1 MDFWSRLLSPLSS
14 GGSRKDLGQDPAK
27 RLQRFEK
34 QYSRLLNA
42 WRASSNLSRDSDAA
56 ETLEIRLQELT
67 NILSDE
73 SRRPLPH
80 PCIQYCSIKQIYV
93 PIGKIAT
100 TSYNEWIIKEAV
112 LFFATLIE
120 SEEEAFVENQTF
132 SSSLTNLLVRITGVN
147 SVRLGLDTES
157 RVVEL
162 AFNITTK
169 IRLDPS
175 ILPSW
180 FKTHRGVALQNR
192 EKEDRNRD
200 AFVGRTQK
208 ADFPLF
214 YILMEYIHHE
224 GKVGD
229 FARTGL
235 LYIIEA
241 ASSSGPLEQ
250 WIVESDL
257 STLMATG
264 LGALY
269 SQLSRKLVVDHL
281 PHNLPPILAFSDYEH
296 PASNYEVISSCS
308 PEFQSHLDVFLSHLL
323 FWQDVLNHCRSVE
336 VKSTLLEHFQVIF
349 LQQLLYPSLLESS
362 DIDGGS
368 SVAVLTYLR
377 RILESLDHPDMIN
390 LILHYL
396 LALPDNIAS
405 ARPGSSSSVSKAR
418 KRKSMDLATMLAE
431 RAEPAATPLLFN
443 LVDLIL
449 ACLRSRNQQTIH
461 VTLQLVSAILKRHH
475 RYAVVTLLRTDS
487 VPIQNATRTVGAQEQ
502 EVEFFM
508 SLAGTIGGE
517 DDFDEVYQLVL
528 RDTMTKLEAHPCSLK
543 LVAPRA
549 STSNQRLP
557 DSLPGA
563 PKDVGDH
570 TLRPDDPLLNSLL
583 DLLETFFVNQVETN
597 LSVTE
602 TLVDLAVCGFM
613 KIEGWLTRN
622 PNSYIY
628 DDAEKEKRTSEGE
641 EGIESDDDDDDL
653 GDLPSPTAEQKQL
666 QAMEQCRQRP
676 QWSQASLPRVFSVLR
691 RLEEQVASYKRS
703 IPHFDEL
710 VQQRRDAFRTADAML
725 HHAGPT
731 PRPTP
736 ISEDPPDR
744 RSFEGP
750 SRNASPS
757 RPSALEGLA
766 HRLLSELGTP
776 SRTSS
781 PRGRKELGRT
791 PGSGNATP
799 GKSGLSSAKE
809 ASLSQGRGTPVLTH
823 SPERIQSTIDPT
835 QKAREEVISRQ
846 TAEFATMG
854 QTILSKKVGLPKV
867 EVEPIPTV
875 VDKEPVTEPTETADE
890 PERSEEVLA
899 EQDDAKKDEPEHVEE
914 VSTELDDVKKD
925 ETEDSVTETTEQPT
939 TEVKEDEETKPEG
952 VETET
957 EAQPS
962 EAEPAEAV
970 PELAE
975 LPKSTEA
982 EDEDAKTAEVLEEN
996 EPAKDPETQEPEAH
1010 KPEANEPETSETSE
1024 PEVKDSEVKDS
1035 EVKDSEVKDSEVK
1048 DSEVKDSEVEEPEVK
1063 EPEAKDPEVEE
1074 SETEQ
1079 SETKEL
1085 EAEEPAP
1092 KDPET
1097 EDEAEAQQ
1105 PETPRQKSRQVETL
1119 EPETPQPREQ
1129 RENTTTVSVS
1139 HVVTNVIIL
1148 QSFLFELAALVQ
1160 VRAGL
1165 FDEVRFV

>member
-14 GGSRKDLGQDPAK
+14 GGTRKDLGQDPAK
-27 RLQRFEK
+27 RLHRFEK
-34 QYSRLLNA
+34 QYSLLLSA

-120 SEEEAFVENQTF
+120 SEEEAFVENKTF
-132 SSSLTNLLVRITGVN
+132 SASLTNLLVRITGLN

-175 ILPSW
+175 ILPAW

-192 EKEDRNRD
+192 EKDANSRQ

-214 YILMEYIHHE
+214 YILMDYIHHE

-296 PASNYEVISSCS
+296 PTSNYEVISSCS
-308 PEFQSHLDVFLSHLL
+308 PEFQSHSDTFLSHLL

-396 LALPDNIAS
+396 LALPDNVAS
-405 ARPGSSSSVSKAR
+405 DQTGVSSSASKAR
-418 KRKSMDLATMLAE
+418 KRKSADLATMLAE
-431 RAEPAATPLLFN
+431 RAVPTATPLLFN

-449 ACLRSRNQQTIH
+449 ACLSSRNQQTIH

-475 RYAVVTLLRTDS
+475 RYAIATLLRTDH
-487 VPIQNATRTVGAQEQ
+487 VPVKRATRTVGAQEQ
-502 EVEFFM
+502 EVEFIM

-528 RDTMTKLEAHPCSLK
+528 RDTMTRLEAHPCSLK

-563 PKDVGDH
+563 PKEVGDH

-583 DLLETFFVNQVETN
+583 DLLETFFINQVETN

-622 PNSYIY
+622 PASYVY
-628 DDAEKEKRTSEGE
+628 DEVEKQKRVPT
-641 EGIESDDDDDDL
+641 DDDEEDSEDDEYL
-653 GDLPSPTAEQKQL
+653 GDLPSLTPEQKQL
-666 QAMEQCRQRP
+666 RAMEQCRQRP
-676 QWSQASLPRVFSVLR
+676 QWSPESLPRVFNVLR
-691 RLEEQVASYKRS
+691 KLEEQVASYKRT
-703 IPHFDEL
+703 IPRFDEL
-710 VQQRRDAFRTADAML
+710 VQQRRDAFGTADAML

-736 ISEDPPDR
+736 ISEDLPEYPGFD
-744 RSFEGP
+744 EA
-750 SRNASPS
+750 SRTASPS
-757 RPSALEGLA
+757 RPSTLEGLA

-776 SRTSS
+776 SRSGS
-781 PRGRKELGRT
+781 PRGRKEQGRSS
-791 PGSGNATP
+791 GGGNATP
-799 GKSGLSSAKE
+799 GKSGLSSSKE
-809 ASLSQGRGTPVLTH
+809 VSHSRGRGTPGRSH
-823 SPERIQSTIDPT
+823 SPRRIPDTIDPT
-835 QKAREEVISRQ
+835 QKAREDVLARQ
-846 TAEFATMG
+846 MAEFAAMD
-854 QTILSKKVGLPKV
+854 QTILSKKVGLPQVKLA
-867 EVEPIPTV
+867 PIPIKP
-875 VDKEPVTEPTETADE
+875 DKEPASEPTETPAVKYDQAEEMPGEAETEKEDGPEGAVIENADQTPDEAKAGEVKADE
-890 PERSEEVLA
+890 VKADEVKADEVKADEVKADEVKADEVKADKVKADEVKADEVTDEEVTDEEVKTEEVTDEEVTDEAVKAA
-899 EQDDAKKDEPEHVEE
+899 ESEGDATETDTSESEAAAPTSALHELGKATEAEADDEPTDEPTDEAE
-914 VSTELDDVKKD
+914 AS
-925 ETEDSVTETTEQPT
+925 ETEDI
-939 TEVKEDEETKPEG
+939 
-952 VETET
+952 
-957 EAQPS
+957 
-962 EAEPAEAV
+962 EP
-970 PELAE
+970 
-975 LPKSTEA
+975 
-982 EDEDAKTAEVLEEN
+982 
-996 EPAKDPETQEPEAH
+996 Q
-1010 KPEANEPETSETSE
+1010 
-1024 PEVKDSEVKDS
+1024 
-1035 EVKDSEVKDSEVK
+1035 
-1048 DSEVKDSEVEEPEVK
+1048 VEEPTSDGFEVT
-1063 EPEAKDPEVEE
+1063 E
-1074 SETEQ
+1074 SD
-1079 SETKEL
+1079 TKEH
-1085 EAEEPAP
+1085 EAEEPR
-1092 KDPET
+1092 PE
-1097 EDEAEAQQ
+1097 
-1105 PETPRQKSRQVETL
+1105 PSRPRTYTMETL
-1119 EPETPQPREQ
+1119 RLETPQRREE
-1129 RENTTTVSVS
+1129 RERNTTVSVS

-1148 QSFLFELAALVQ
+1148 QSFLLELAALIQ

-1165 FDEVRFV
+1165 FDEVKFV

>member
-80 PCIQYCSIKQIYV
+80 PCIQYCSLKQIYV

-132 SSSLTNLLVRITGVN
+132 SASLTNLLVRITGLN

-175 ILPSW
+175 ILPAW

-192 EKEDRNRD
+192 EKDERNRD

-214 YILMEYIHHE
+214 YILMDYIHHE

-296 PASNYEVISSCS
+296 PTSNYEVISSCS
-308 PEFQSHLDVFLSHLL
+308 PEFQSHLDTFLSHLL

-475 RYAVVTLLRTDS
+475 RYAIVTLLRTDN
-487 VPIQNATRTVGAQEQ
+487 VPVQNATRTVGAQEQ

-563 PKDVGDH
+563 PKDVADH

-583 DLLETFFVNQVETN
+583 DLLQTFFVNQVETN

-613 KIEGWLTRN
+613 KIEGWLTRS
-622 PNSYIY
+622 PSSYIY
-628 DDAEKEKRTSEGE
+628 DDAEKEKYTAEGE
-641 EGIESDDDDDDL
+641 EATESDDDDDDL

-666 QAMEQCRQRP
+666 RAMEQCRQRP

-744 RSFEGP
+744 RSFEEA

-776 SRTSS
+776 SRASS

-799 GKSGLSSAKE
+799 GKSGLSSSKE
-809 ASLSQGRGTPVLTH
+809 ASLSRGRGTPVLTH
-823 SPERIQSTIDPT
+823 SPERIQGTIDPT
-835 QKAREEVISRQ
+835 QKAREEVLSRQ

-854 QTILSKKVGLPKV
+854 QTILSKKVGLPQV
-867 EVEPIPTV
+867 EFEPISIKS
-875 VDKEPVTEPTETADE
+875 DKPEPAETADE
-890 PERSEEVLA
+890 PERPEKAPA
-899 EQDDAKKDEPEHVEE
+899 EQDDTKKDEPEHAKDVP
-914 VSTELDDVKKD
+914 TESDDAKKD
-925 ETEDSVTETTEQPT
+925 APEDSVADIAEQST
-939 TEVKEDEETKPEG
+939 AEVKDDEETNPEG
-952 VETET
+952 AETAT
-957 EAQPS
+957 EIQPS
-962 EAEPAEAV
+962 ESEPAEIV
-970 PELAE
+970 PVTAE

-982 EDEDAKTAEVLEEN
+982 ENEDAKATEVSEDN
-996 EPAKDPETQEPEAH
+996 EPAEESEAQ
-1010 KPEANEPETSETSE
+1010 KPEANKPETTEPETKE
-1024 PEVKDSEVKDS
+1024 PEVKPSETQESVVEES
-1035 EVKDSEVKDSEVK
+1035 EAKRPEIKE
-1048 DSEVKDSEVEEPEVK
+1048 SEVEEPT
-1063 EPEAKDPEVEE
+1063 PKD
-1074 SETEQ
+1074 T
-1079 SETKEL
+1079 
-1085 EAEEPAP
+1085 EAEE
-1092 KDPET
+1092 DT
-1097 EDEAEAQQ
+1097 EAQQ
-1105 PETPRQKSRQVETL
+1105 PETNDTEIEGHEVEEPRPETPRPKSRQLETL

-1148 QSFLFELAALVQ
+1148 QSFLFELAALIQ

>member
-80 PCIQYCSIKQIYV
+80 PCIQYCSLKQIYV

-132 SSSLTNLLVRITGVN
+132 SASLTNLLVRITGLN

-175 ILPSW
+175 ILPAW

-192 EKEDRNRD
+192 EKDERNRD

-214 YILMEYIHHE
+214 YILMDYIHHE

-296 PASNYEVISSCS
+296 PTSNYEVISSCS
-308 PEFQSHLDVFLSHLL
+308 PEFQSHLETFLSHLL

-475 RYAVVTLLRTDS
+475 RYAIVTLLRTDN
-487 VPIQNATRTVGAQEQ
+487 VPVQNATRTVGAQEQ

-563 PKDVGDH
+563 PKDVADH

-613 KIEGWLTRN
+613 KIEGWLTRS
-622 PNSYIY
+622 PSSYIY
-628 DDAEKEKRTSEGE
+628 DDAEKEKHTAEGE
-641 EGIESDDDDDDL
+641 EATESDDDDDDL

-666 QAMEQCRQRP
+666 RAMEQCRQRP

-744 RSFEGP
+744 RSFEEL

-776 SRTSS
+776 SRASS

-799 GKSGLSSAKE
+799 GKSGLSSSKE
-809 ASLSQGRGTPVLTH
+809 ASLSRGRGTPVLTH
-823 SPERIQSTIDPT
+823 SPERIQGTIDPT
-835 QKAREEVISRQ
+835 QKAREEVLSRQ

-854 QTILSKKVGLPKV
+854 QTILSKKVGLPQV
-867 EVEPIPTV
+867 EVEPISIKS
-875 VDKEPVTEPTETADE
+875 DKEPVPEPTETADE
-890 PERSEEVLA
+890 PERPEEAPA
-899 EQDDAKKDEPEHVEE
+899 EQDDTKKDEPEHAKDVP
-914 VSTELDDVKKD
+914 TELDDAKKD
-925 ETEDSVTETTEQPT
+925 APEDSVADIAEQST
-939 TEVKEDEETKPEG
+939 AEVKDDEETNPEG
-952 VETET
+952 AETAT
-957 EAQPS
+957 EIQPS
-962 EAEPAEAV
+962 ESEPAEVV
-970 PELAE
+970 PETVE

-982 EDEDAKTAEVLEEN
+982 ENEDAKAIEVSEDN
-996 EPAKDPETQEPEAH
+996 EPAEESEAQ
-1010 KPEANEPETSETSE
+1010 KPEANEPETTEPETEEPETKE
-1024 PEVKDSEVKDS
+1024 PEVKPSETQ
-1035 EVKDSEVKDSEVK
+1035 EL
-1048 DSEVKDSEVEEPEVK
+1048 
-1063 EPEAKDPEVEE
+1063 AVEE
-1074 SETEQ
+1074 SEAKQ
-1079 SETKEL
+1079 SEIKESEVGEPTPKDT
-1085 EAEEPAP
+1085 EAEE
-1092 KDPET
+1092 DT
-1097 EDEAEAQQ
+1097 EAQQ
-1105 PETPRQKSRQVETL
+1105 PETNDTEIEGHEVEEPRPETPRPKSRQLETL

-1148 QSFLFELAALVQ
+1148 QSFLFELAALIQ